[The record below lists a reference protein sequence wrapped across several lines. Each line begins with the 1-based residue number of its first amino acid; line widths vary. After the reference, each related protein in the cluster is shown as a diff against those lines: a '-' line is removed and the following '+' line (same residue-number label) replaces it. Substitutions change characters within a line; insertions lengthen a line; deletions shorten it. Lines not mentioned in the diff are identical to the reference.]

1 MKCIGSLMLTILL
14 MVVGNLAG
22 VGIDLAGRKTCD
34 VSKAVSKLY
43 KNSSKNIARILYEN
57 RSGQG
62 FGDLQGETG
71 LNRNKLNHE
80 LISMRNLDLVKLV
93 DGRYYLT
100 WYGALLLENAALCER
115 ALAEIDE
122 DRLFE
127 PIDSEALTEEVV
139 D

>member
-1 MKCIGSLMLTILL
+1 MRSIGSLMLTILL
-14 MVVGNLAG
+14 MVVGDLAG
-22 VGIDLAGRKTCD
+22 TGVDLAGRKTCD
-34 VSKAVSKLY
+34 VSKAMSKLY
-43 KNSSKNIARILYEN
+43 KNSSKNIARILYED

-62 FGDLQGETG
+62 FGDLQAETG

-93 DGRYYLT
+93 DGKYHLT

-122 DRLFE
+122 YRLFE
-127 PIDSEALTEEVV
+127 PVDSEALTEEAV

>member
-1 MKCIGSLMLTILL
+1 MRSIGSLMLTILL

-22 VGIDLAGRKTCD
+22 AGIDLAGRKTCD
-34 VSKAVSKLY
+34 VSKAMSKLY
-43 KNSSKNIARILYEN
+43 KNSSKNIARILYED

-62 FGDLQGETG
+62 FGDLQAETG

-93 DGRYYLT
+93 DGRYHLT

-127 PIDSEALTEEVV
+127 PVDSEALTEEVV

>member
-1 MKCIGSLMLTILL
+1 MRCTFSLMLTVLL
-14 MVVGNLAG
+14 MVVGDLAG
-22 VGIDLAGRKTCD
+22 AGIDLAGRKTCD
-34 VSKAVSKLY
+34 VSKAMSKLY
-43 KNSSKNIARILYEN
+43 KNSSKNIARILYED

-62 FGDLQGETG
+62 FGDLQAATG
-71 LNRNKLNHE
+71 LTRNKLNHE

-115 ALAEIDE
+115 ALTEIEE
-122 DRLFE
+122 DQLFE
-127 PIDSEALTEEVV
+127 PFDPESV